1 MLCVTV
7 CPYPVALP
15 FPFPFH
21 TCCCMPHMYLCTR
34 MFVLV
39 PQASRRPPYE
49 LLLYNVCGGGGITDS
64 MQSLFYVCACVQA
77 ALKCMCCAGCSEMY
91 VL

>member
-49 LLLYNVCGGGGITDS
+49 LLLYNVCARTLLCVVVEASLIQCKACS
-64 MQSLFYVCACVQA
+64 MCVLVCR
-77 ALKCMCCAGCSEMY
+77 L
-91 VL
+91 L